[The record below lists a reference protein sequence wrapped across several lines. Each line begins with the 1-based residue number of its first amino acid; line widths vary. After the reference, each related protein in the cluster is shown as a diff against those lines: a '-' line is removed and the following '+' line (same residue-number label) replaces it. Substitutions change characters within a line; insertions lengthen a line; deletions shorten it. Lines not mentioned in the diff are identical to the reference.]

1 MNANKPAPPARWIS
15 LSVTTITFM
24 LCAAMSV
31 NLFTYGHSQ
40 KIFYVASYIAIFVFF
55 YTLFNSELRPRANKY
70 VLLLTFTVFVF
81 ALIRFSWSI
90 YIFEQF
96 EHFTTPSENIL
107 NDYLLGGKRMML
119 GAFVIA
125 VIAMYNK
132 EIIERNRKYCK
143 IIIFLGILCG
153 LIAGFHEY
161 LLTGRRVKLT
171 ADGASSS
178 SYMVMF
184 LYCTYLWLSVKESS
198 KKWVWS
204 DIVLFM
210 MVCVLLALCGTR
222 VTFLSFIFI
231 TLCQISRF
239 YGILKVL
246 QPKRNRLV
254 ALIIVVAFTV
264 STGERWMQGISNIEN
279 YDKNSSTSIG
289 ARIAIWDA
297 GLHFAISNFGFTSPD
312 SRTNESRKY
321 ISRFHPGN
329 KEGYKNV
336 KYNMHNEFIE
346 VATLQGLVGLIS
358 LILFYVVAFSIWAK
372 RYELM
377 GISMPIAALFIMGM
391 TDSVIIYAPTAM
403 MFIMAVALCTIRPKH
418 HHE

>member
-1 MNANKPAPPARWIS
+1 MNAYKPVPPAKWLS
-15 LSVTTITFM
+15 LSVTAIAFM
-24 LCAAMSV
+24 LCAAMSI

-70 VLLLTFTVFVF
+70 VLLLTITVFVF
-81 ALIRFSWSI
+81 ALIRFSWGI
-90 YIFEQF
+90 YIFGQF
-96 EHFTTPSENIL
+96 EHFTTPSDNIL

-119 GAFVIA
+119 GAFIIA

-132 EIIERNRKYCK
+132 EITERNIGVCK
-143 IIIFLGILCG
+143 VIIWLGMLGC
-153 LIAGFHEY
+153 LIAGIHEY
-161 LLTGRRVKLT
+161 SLTGHRVKLT
-171 ADGASSS
+171 ADAASSS

-198 KKWVWS
+198 KKWLWV
-204 DIVLFM
+204 DIFYFA
-210 MVCVLLALCGTR
+210 MVCGLLALCGTR

-239 YGILKVL
+239 YGIFKIL
-246 QPKRNRLV
+246 QPKRNRLA
-254 ALIIVVAFTV
+254 ALVIVVAFA
-264 STGERWMQGISNIEN
+264 SMTGERWLQGINNIEN
-279 YDKNSSTSIG
+279 YGKNSSTSVG
-289 ARIAIWDA
+289 ARVAIWDS
-297 GLHFAISNFGFTSPD
+297 GLHFFPHHPWFNSPD
-312 SRTNESRKY
+312 VRTVEARKF
-321 ISRFHPGN
+321 IKQVHPGN
-329 KEGYKNV
+329 KIGFTNV

-346 VATLQGLVGLIS
+346 VATLQGIAGLIS

-418 HHE
+418 HHQ